1 MKTTIKFITTTFLAG
16 FVLLTACK
24 GPQGDVG
31 PQGEKGSTGAT
42 GATGPAGPQGATGAT
57 GATGGSGGTTTLSG
71 VFYSDWLSVQFS
83 GFSEFEAVITAPK
96 ITREILDKGTVVTY
110 AKSNISGNVLPLP
123 FAALDGATRT
133 TVTYNLGVVNL
144 RATFNA
150 SSQTYRYVIFP
161 PGTSIGNGKKANVD
175 LSDYEAVK
183 KYYNLPD

>member
-1 MKTTIKFITTTFLAG
+1 MKTTIKLLTTAFLAG
-16 FVLLTACK
+16 FVFLISCK

-31 PQGEKGSTGAT
+31 PQGEKGAT
-42 GATGPAGPQGATGAT
+42 GATGPAGPQGPKGDTGAS
-57 GATGGSGGTTTLSG
+57 GGGGGTTTLSG

-83 GFSEFEAVITAPK
+83 GFSEFDAVITAPK

-110 AKSNISGNVLPLP
+110 AKSPSSGNIIPLP
-123 FAALDGATRT
+123 FAALDGSTRT

-150 SSQTYRYVIFP
+150 SNQTYRYVIFP
-161 PGTSIGNGKKANVD
+161 PGTSIGNGKIANID
-175 LSDYEAVK
+175 LSDYGAVK